1 MTLTS
6 EQAGV
11 ADGAVDLSPI
21 ERARALRPLI
31 EANAERTELHVTM
44 PAEVVDALAD
54 AGLFWVLVPTE
65 VGGLEAD
72 AVTALEVFEELAYA
86 DGSTGWSAMANATT
100 SCFASIYTPDAA
112 VEAMFGTDMGIHAGM
127 LGPMGQATRVDD
139 GYLVSGRYQFGSGSG
154 HANWLGAGVMEMV
167 DGEPALSELGLPA
180 MRVMFMPKE
189 RTEFRGNWDVMGL
202 AGTGSFDY
210 EVNEVVVPEDFSFLL
225 LEATAQRGGPGYGIG
240 LFGLT
245 AIGHAGFALGVG
257 HRALDEVL
265 TIAKAKQRLGADPIA
280 GQQLFLHEF
289 AMQDAAMRAARSYTY
304 EAFAEAEAAVLESGM
319 ASLVEQQRMRQATT
333 YATRVAADVARFAY
347 TWAGSSGLRSPSI
360 VQRCFRDIHAGTQH
374 LYVDNNTLTGY
385 SEAML
390 AALPAT

>member
-31 EANAERTELHVTM
+31 EANAERTEMHGTM

-333 YATRVAADVARFAY
+333 YATRVAADAARFAY
-347 TWAGSSGLRSPSI
+347 TWAGSTGLRQPS
-360 VQRCFRDIHAGTQH
+360 VVGRCFRDISAGTQH
-374 LYVDNNTLTGY
+374 LFVDNNTLTGY